1 MTQTLRRSGR
11 IITSAAL
18 FSCLCLGSQSASAQQ
33 PYPSPPP
40 GQPAFGVSAD
50 ASVGGA
56 PCAAGTPGCAP
67 APGAYPPGAVQPY
80 PQPGQPTY
88 APPYQPPPPGYPY
101 AQPYPYGA
109 VPAKPQPVLKGY
121 EVKRPH
127 WPLLG
132 AGIGILGGSYLLTA
146 GITGAIQATDCA
158 VNTTQSSCTTS
169 GTYWPM
175 YIPVVGPFIEIGY
188 LSGSSWGVL
197 AYPGLVFTGLV
208 QTAGMALIIAGA
220 IVPRKVA
227 VYDEPRL
234 SIAPY
239 TLPAGG
245 GGLMASGRF

>member
-1 MTQTLRRSGR
+1 MTQTLGRSGS

-18 FSCLCLGSQSASAQQ
+18 FSCLCLGSQTASAQQ
-33 PYPSPPP
+33 PYPP
-40 GQPAFGVSAD
+40 QPSFGVSAG
-50 ASVGGA
+50 ASVNGA
-56 PCAAGTPGCAP
+56 PCAVGTPGCAP

-101 AQPYPYGA
+101 ATPYPYGA
-109 VPAKPQPVLKGY
+109 PVPKPQPVLKGY

-132 AGIGILGGSYLLTA
+132 AGIGVLGGSYLLTA

-158 VNTTQSSCTTS
+158 VNSTRTSCTTS

-175 YIPVVGPFIEIGY
+175 YIPVVGPFIEMGY
-188 LSGSSWGVL
+188 LSGTSSYAVL
-197 AYPGLVFTGLV
+197 AYPALIFTGLV
-208 QTAGMALIIAGA
+208 QTAGMALIIAGG

-227 VYDEPRL
+227 IYDEPRV

-239 TLPAGG
+239 SLPNGG